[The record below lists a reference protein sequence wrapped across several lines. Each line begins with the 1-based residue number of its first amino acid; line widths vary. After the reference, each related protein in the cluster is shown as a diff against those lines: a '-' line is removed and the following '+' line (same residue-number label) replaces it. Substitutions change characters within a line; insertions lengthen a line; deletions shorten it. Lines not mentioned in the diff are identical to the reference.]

1 MPERTENAQKSL
13 LFGWNRQC
21 KLLPSDRIAYFVSG
35 PNSIA
40 KSVIEPD
47 NNGRYTVYY
56 TPVEVGL
63 YSIAIKWNGKEI
75 EGKWVSAY
83 FWMSPCAVCSLHH
96 RLIVHIFK
104 SQLAWFVLR
113 SVSIALGKFDDHLN
127 AVDLQLLSIL
137 WTLIISKLKSADR
150 GVESRGSIQHG
161 GRSSFSKR
169 LELAI
174 GR

>member
-1 MPERTENAQKSL
+1 MHFIQIKARFDHARAHGKCSKIFIIWL
-13 LFGWNRQC
+13 KQC

-104 SQLAWFVLR
+104 SQLA
-113 SVSIALGKFDDHLN
+113 
-127 AVDLQLLSIL
+127 
-137 WTLIISKLKSADR
+137 
-150 GVESRGSIQHG
+150 
-161 GRSSFSKR
+161 
-169 LELAI
+169 
-174 GR
+174 